1 MENIKINPESANLVL
16 QTFQK
21 INTLKKVLNNN
32 PYCQLKEIIESSFVL
47 NEMMNNAL
55 KETTAISFKS
65 NLSKIAE
72 HIEKTIMNIE
82 KIKTIQENKE
92 VKNILDQILEDIMLL
107 QTKINANK

>member
-16 QTFQK
+16 KTFQK
-21 INTLKKVLNNN
+21 INTLKKTLNNN
-32 PYCQLKEIIESSFVL
+32 SYCQLKEIIESGSVL

-55 KETTAISFKS
+55 SETTVISFKS

-72 HIEKTIMNIE
+72 HIEKTIMDIE

-92 VKNILDQILEDIMLL
+92 VKTILDQILKDITLL